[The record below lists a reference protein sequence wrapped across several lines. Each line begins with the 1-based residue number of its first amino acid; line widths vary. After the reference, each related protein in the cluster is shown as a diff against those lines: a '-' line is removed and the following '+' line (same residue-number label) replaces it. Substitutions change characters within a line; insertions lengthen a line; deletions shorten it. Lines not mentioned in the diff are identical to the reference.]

1 MLLNVVICTI
11 FLHATL
17 SKAAGVSFKL
27 TKHTQQWYQPSQLP
41 LRKPQNIF
49 PKVLNKL
56 KRMKKSA
63 FLGASKARLPLTS
76 TVACP

>member
-1 MLLNVVICTI
+1 MLPNVVICTI

-27 TKHTQQWYQPSQLP
+27 TKHTQQCYQPSQLS
-41 LRKPQNIF
+41 LRKIPKHIPQSIEQAQKNE
-49 PKVLNKL
+49 
-56 KRMKKSA
+56 SA

>member
-1 MLLNVVICTI
+1 MLPNVVICTI

-27 TKHTQQWYQPSQLP
+27 TKHTQQCYQPSQLS

-56 KRMKKSA
+56 KRMKVH
-63 FLGASKARLPLTS
+63 FLGHPKPDFLLRQQ
-76 TVACP
+76 